1 MGKKRYYLA
10 YGSNLN
16 MEQMQYRC
24 PGAVPL
30 GTAELEGYRLLFK
43 GSKTGAYLTI
53 EKAEGFTVPVGV
65 WAVTEADEKRLDC
78 YEGFPPFYY
87 KENLDITYT
96 GLVSRKAHRV
106 KAFVYIMWE
115 DRPLGI
121 PSHMYVS
128 TCSQGYTDFGFNQ
141 ETLAQAYAFSKKE
154 ARKQWDIIL

>member
-43 GSKTGAYLTI
+43 GSKTGSYLTI

-78 YEGFPPFYY
+78 YEGLPHFYY
-87 KENLDITYT
+87 KENLDITYM
-96 GLVSRKAHRV
+96 GLVSKKAHKV
-106 KAFVYIMWE
+106 NAFVYIMQE
-115 DRPLGI
+115 DRPFGI
-121 PSHMYVS
+121 PSHLYVNI
-128 TCSQGYTDFGFNQ
+128 CRQGYADFGFNQ

-154 ARKQWDIIL
+154 TLKQWDIIL

>member
-43 GSKTGAYLTI
+43 GSKTGSYLTI
-53 EKAEGFTVPVGV
+53 EKAEGYCVPVGV
-65 WAVTEADEKRLDC
+65 WSVTAEDEERLDH
-78 YEGFPPFYY
+78 YEGFPHFYY
-87 KENLDITYT
+87 KTELDITYM
-96 GLVSRKAHRV
+96 GLVSKKAHRV
-106 KAFVYIMWE
+106 KAFVYIMQE
-115 DRPLGI
+115 DRPFGI

-128 TCSQGYTDFGFNQ
+128 TCSQGYADFGFDKD
-141 ETLAQAYAFSKKE
+141 TLATAYVFSKKE
-154 ARKQWDIIL
+154 AMKQWGIK

>member
-43 GSKTGAYLTI
+43 GSKTGSYLTI

-65 WAVTEADEKRLDC
+65 WSVTAEDEERLDH
-78 YEGFPPFYY
+78 YEGFPHFYY

-106 KAFVYIMWE
+106 KAFVYIMQE
-115 DRPLGI
+115 DRPFGI

-128 TCSQGYTDFGFNQ
+128 TCSQGYADFGFNQ

-154 ARKQWDIIL
+154 TLKKWDIIL

>member
-43 GSKTGAYLTI
+43 GSKTGSYLTI

-78 YEGFPPFYY
+78 YEGFPHFYY
-87 KENLDITYT
+87 KTELDITYS
-96 GLVSRKAHRV
+96 GIHADRKHRCR
-106 KAFVYIMWE
+106 AFLYIMHE
-115 DRPLGI
+115 ERQPGI
-121 PSHMYVS
+121 PSYSYVR
-128 TCSQGYTDFGFNQ
+128 TCRRGYADFGFDK
-141 ETLAQAYAFSKKE
+141 EILAAALEDTME
-154 ARKQWDIIL
+154 AVK